1 MKRPGWVIVI
11 GTLGIII
18 SLMGIIGTSKS
29 IIVPRVLEFV
39 QNEIL
44 TDLED
49 ILEDIYEG
57 EAWEFE
63 ELPPEELLEVA
74 RKFLT
79 LPDWFYKLSVVF
91 GIIGFFIYVYYLFS
105 SVWFILI
112 KKNAVLLF
120 YIAIALSMCLS
131 LSRII
136 AASFSRSFIGFIFMS
151 GSVIGI
157 AINIILLIVIAVS
170 DKSAFVTTKT

>member
-11 GTLGIII
+11 GIMGIII
-18 SLMGIIGTSKS
+18 SLMGIVGTGKS
-29 IIVPRVLEFV
+29 MIAPRVVEFI
-39 QNEIL
+39 QNEL
-44 TDLED
+44 LPD
-49 ILEDIYEG
+49 LEDIYEG
-57 EAWEFE
+57 KAWEYE
-63 ELPPEELLEVA
+63 ELPPEELLEMA

-79 LPDWFYKLSVVF
+79 LPDWFYKLSIIF

-112 KKNAVLLF
+112 KKNSVRLL
-120 YIAIALSMCLS
+120 YIAIALSMFLS

-136 AASFSRSFIGFIFMS
+136 AASFTRSFIGFIFMS

-170 DKSAFVTTKT
+170 DKSVFDASKT

>member
-1 MKRPGWVIVI
+1 MERPGWVIVI

-18 SLMGIIGTSKS
+18 SLMGIIGTGKS
-29 IIVPRVLEFV
+29 MIAPRVLEFV

-44 TDLED
+44 AN
-49 ILEDIYEG
+49 LEDIYEV
-57 EAWEFE
+57 EDWEYE
-63 ELPPEELLEVA
+63 ELPPEELLEMA
-74 RKFLT
+74 RKFLA

-105 SVWFILI
+105 SVWLILI

-136 AASFSRSFIGFIFMS
+136 AASFSRSFIGFIFMF

-170 DKSAFVTTKT
+170 DKSAFVTSKT